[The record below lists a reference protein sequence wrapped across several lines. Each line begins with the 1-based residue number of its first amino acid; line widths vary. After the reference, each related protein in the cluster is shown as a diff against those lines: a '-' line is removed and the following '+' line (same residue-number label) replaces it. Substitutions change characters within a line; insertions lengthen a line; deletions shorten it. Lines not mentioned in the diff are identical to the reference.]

1 MAQRDK
7 TQGFGFVYVDI
18 EKLLAQRDEL
28 VKERALH
35 PQAETAHVINLNRDQ
50 VGAKAKAVIA
60 DMAIPSTTSLEQI
73 REKLDRLQ
81 TLHHKL
87 HVVLEE
93 LTTVTG
99 QDNKKKS

>member
-1 MAQRDK
+1 MAVRDK

-28 VKERALH
+28 VKDRALH
-35 PQAETAHVINLNRDQ
+35 PQHDTAQTINLNRDPMP
-50 VGAKAKAVIA
+50 AKRMSSEISVPTGGTL
-60 DMAIPSTTSLEQI
+60 DQI

-93 LTTVTG
+93 LTNVTG
-99 QDNKKKS
+99 NEKKKPT